1 MILEAYKTLEEK
13 EHNRFDNYKR
23 INTAKEFDTWLEYVN
38 TNNKNGE
45 IVFRG
50 ICEAKYKNY
59 TSAQREYIVR
69 DLESVG
75 VKLDNLIQKQIDSIR
90 DGNKRLIKK
99 YYESLG
105 MSQNDLLYLSI
116 AQHYGGISPLLDFSE
131 DVKIALF
138 FMTEN
143 VLLPTA
149 GDDDINNYSS
159 IYIYRHTT
167 QKCVNYMDLIED
179 AKQQIQK
186 RLDTIKTKTA
196 KMGEIQDLDPVKELA
211 DFNLLKRINVPMLIP
226 NEKRKVKLYFGKN
239 TAEGTLSISN
249 LNIVAQKGCF
259 LFHYDENEPLRPLE
273 KGIECVDIHKSLMP
287 YIKKETL
294 KRTTIESIYPKEF
307 DIVRNS
313 LQEALSEVVKA
324 EL

>member
-1 MILEAYKTLEEK
+1 
-13 EHNRFDNYKR
+13 
-23 INTAKEFDTWLEYVN
+23 
-38 TNNKNGE
+38 
-45 IVFRG
+45 
-50 ICEAKYKNY
+50 
-59 TSAQREYIVR
+59 
-69 DLESVG
+69 
-75 VKLDNLIQKQIDSIR
+75 
-90 DGNKRLIKK
+90 
-99 YYESLG
+99 

-131 DVKIALF
+131 DIKTALF

-143 VLLPTA
+143 ASFPTT
-149 GDDDINNYSS
+149 GDNNISNYSS
-159 IYIYRHTT
+159 IYIKQDEITFMDIINQLEQLIQERLNTIDV
-167 QKCVNYMDLIED
+167 QNVNIEN
-179 AKQQIQK
+179 
-186 RLDTIKTKTA
+186 IK
-196 KMGEIQDLDPVKELA
+196 DLDPFQELTN
-211 DFNLLKRINVPMLIP
+211 FNNLKKIDAPVLIP
-226 NEKRKVKLYFGKN
+226 NKRKKIKLRFKDN
-239 TAEGTLSISN
+239 STIEAILSISN

-259 LFHYDENEPLRPLE
+259 VFHYDENEPLRPLE